1 MQNVFISCFAPD
13 SVNALVIIF
22 GALFHNLAE
31 SMLKLSLAALDLA
44 ESFQT
49 LVVPGLTFLS
59 LLTLFG
65 LFGSSWTGYEGIL
78 QAFHVSINLISPA
91 SWLTDWRFYFSGRD
105 FVVTCS
111 FSDTPSSILNSLFC
125 ASCADF
131 MWRLVGSSGLV
142 LTWFQRCNPYLSL
155 QIVS

>member
-1 MQNVFISCFAPD
+1 M
-13 SVNALVIIF
+13 NALVIIF

-65 LFGSSWTGYEGIL
+65 LFGSS
-78 QAFHVSINLISPA
+78 
-91 SWLTDWRFYFSGRD
+91 
-105 FVVTCS
+105 
-111 FSDTPSSILNSLFC
+111 
-125 ASCADF
+125 
-131 MWRLVGSSGLV
+131 
-142 LTWFQRCNPYLSL
+142 
-155 QIVS
+155 